1 MVRISLSD
9 ILNLTRKE
17 LYQIARELKIKGR
30 SRMRKGELLEAIK
43 KELELLKE
51 ISEED
56 IGYSFIEEKVE
67 KSFPEGFT
75 KEEELKL
82 PEYKLN
88 FLRVIPVNPETLFI
102 YWNTVSSG
110 KAELQVLIED
120 ETVGKVEVELSWH
133 SYYFKLPEESGFKR
147 AKAILRSRELFL
159 ESPPITLP
167 SEKVH
172 LSRAEGSNLKE
183 QENLEEFIRG
193 IKELQKEK
201 IIGYGE
207 RK

>member
-1 MVRISLSD
+1 MVS
-9 ILNLTRKE
+9 E
-17 LYQIARELKIKGR
+17 LH
-30 SRMRKGELLEAIK
+30 
-43 KELELLKE
+43 LLKE
-51 ISEED
+51 LSEEER
-56 IGYSFIEEKVE
+56 GQSRVE
-67 KSFPEGFT
+67 KKT
-75 KEEELKL
+75 KEETEKIERLEERLEL
-82 PEYKLN
+82 PNYNLN
-88 FLRVIPVNPETLFI
+88 FVGIIPVNPRTLFV
-102 YWNTVSSG
+102 YWNTLLNG

-120 ETVGKVEVELSWH
+120 ETVEEVEVELSWH
-133 SYYFKLPEESGFKR
+133 SYYFKLPQESGFKR

-183 QENLEEFIRG
+183 QENVEELIKG
-193 IKELQKEK
+193 IKELQTEK